1 MDSKYEKINENTG
14 KVTVTVE
21 KNIFLEEEEAAYQQK
36 KHKFNMPGFRKG
48 HISKDMLYKTY
59 GEGVFFEDA
68 ANFCIDRT
76 YGEVVRGLDV
86 RVLSYPDIGVEQ
98 IGLDKDFIYTATFA
112 IEPDFELPQYK
123 GVKYKETKVSCTDED
138 IEKKLKIEQEK
149 NARIISVD
157 REIKNGDTAVID
169 FEGFVDGKA
178 FQGGKGENFN
188 LVIGS
193 HSFIDNFEDQLIGK
207 KAQDEVEVS
216 VKFPDDYQEKSLAG
230 KPSIF
235 KVKINEVKEKQ
246 LPNIDDEFI
255 SEISEFEKLDDYKK
269 DLKNKIL
276 EEGKIKAIET
286 DKNKII
292 DELLKNTKIDLSKK
306 AEEYAIDNA
315 VENLRERLKYNNA
328 NLDDFIRM
336 TGQTMEQFRETQRT
350 SSVTHL
356 KSNLLLDKIAKVEN
370 ISASD
375 EQVDD
380 YIKKMAEGYQ
390 MDVEKFK
397 SQFVTDAER
406 KNIKD
411 TLLLPT
417 VIDFI
422 YNNAIKE

>member
-336 TGQTMEQFRETQRT
+336 TGQTMEQFRETQRA

-397 SQFVTDAER
+397 SQFVTEAER